1 MDKWDMSFAEKEWDA
16 GKLTMAVAGKN
27 KSENVQRGAP
37 APLLK
42 KVTTIN

>member
-1 MDKWDMSFAEKEWDA
+1 MDKWDMDFAEKEWAA
-16 GKLTMAVAGKN
+16 GKATMSVAGKN
-27 KSENVQRGAP
+27 KNVQRGAP